1 MAEEIELIWSPEAL
15 DQLSDIFEHIAK
27 DNLQAAKHLAQRLEE
42 LAEAL
47 VVTPQIGRIVP
58 EHGRPDLRERIHK
71 ISKRSRYTVRLI
83 YRVLPGKI
91 EIASVWH
98 TSRQGLP
105 EL

>member
-1 MAEEIELIWSPEAL
+1 MDGEIELVWSPEAL
-15 DQLSDIFEHIAK
+15 DQLSNIFEHIAK
-27 DNLQAAKHLAQRLEE
+27 DNLEAAKRLVQRLEK
-42 LAEAL
+42 LADAL

-58 EHGRPDLRERIHK
+58 EHGRQDLRERIHK
-71 ISKRSRYTVRLI
+71 ISRRSRYNVRLI

-91 EIASVWH
+91 EIATVWH